1 MERIVRRALPD
12 GSLAL
17 VYPFH
22 ISLEGMEN
30 CILCRDE
37 EDYDAMV
44 KIIAVAARRKNVIVI
59 IYAVVSNHCHVA
71 VLARTQEAADS
82 FGEEIKRVYS
92 MWFSRKYSERRAMR
106 NVDVR
111 AILLDSNWYVR
122 NALAYIPRNALDN
135 GCNINEYQWSGYGA
149 MFRAKR
155 SYPDGRRV
163 TELSDKSKRDLL
175 HTGDDLSG
183 VPWLLD
189 AQDHLIPGSF
199 CDHSYLEQVFE
210 NEQSFFLKTLGGQ
223 NSAELGQ
230 KLVELPR
237 KMLPDSEF
245 YKNVNEI
252 SNRWFQADISALPL
266 EKKIRLLLYVFRT
279 SKTTVPQLARAFELS
294 RQQVSAILKPRKVSF

>member
-1 MERIVRRALPD
+1 MNRIVQRALPD
-12 GSLAL
+12 GSFAL

-30 CILCRDE
+30 CILCRDD

-44 KIIAVAARRKNVIVI
+44 KIIAVASRRKNVIVI

-71 VLARTQEAADS
+71 VLARTQEAADG

-92 MWFSRKYSERRAMR
+92 MWFSRKYSERGTMQKL
-106 NVDVR
+106 DVK
-111 AILLDSNWYVR
+111 AIFLDSNWYVR

-149 MFRAKR
+149 MFKTENSSGLRRVAELSKRAKR
-155 SYPDGRRV
+155 DV
-163 TELSDKSKRDLL
+163 M

-189 AQDHLIPGSF
+189 TLDRLVPGSF

-223 NSAELGQ
+223 NSAELKQ
-230 KLVELPR
+230 KLVEQPR
-237 KMLPDSEF
+237 KMLPDSDF
-245 YKNVNEI
+245 YKNINEI
-252 SNRWFQADISALPL
+252 SFRWFQTDISALSL
-266 EKKIRLLLYVFRT
+266 EKKIRLLPYVFRT

-294 RQQVSAILKPRKVSF
+294 RQQVTAILSPGKVSF

>member
-1 MERIVRRALPD
+1 MNRIVRRVLPD
-12 GSLAL
+12 GSLAI

-30 CILCRDE
+30 CILCRDDD
-37 EDYDAMV
+37 DYDAMV

-71 VLARTQEAADS
+71 VLAKTQEVADS

-92 MWFSRKYSERRAMR
+92 MWFSRKYSERGAMQK
-106 NVDVR
+106 VDVK
-111 AILLDSNWYVR
+111 AILLDTNWYVR

-149 MFRAKR
+149 MFQAEI
-155 SYPDGRRV
+155 SCQNCRRV
-163 TELSDKSKRDLL
+163 AELSKRDKRDLM

-189 AQDHLIPGSF
+189 TQDRLVPGSF
-199 CDHSYLEQVFE
+199 CDHAYLEQVFE
-210 NEQSFFLKTLGGQ
+210 NEQSFFLKILGGQ
-223 NSAELGQ
+223 NSAELKQ

-252 SNRWFQADISALPL
+252 SNRWFQVDISELSL
-266 EKKIRLLLYVFRT
+266 EKKIRLLPYVFRT
-279 SKTTVPQLARAFELS
+279 SKTTVPQLARTFELS
-294 RQQVSAILKPRKVSF
+294 RQQVSAVLFPGKV